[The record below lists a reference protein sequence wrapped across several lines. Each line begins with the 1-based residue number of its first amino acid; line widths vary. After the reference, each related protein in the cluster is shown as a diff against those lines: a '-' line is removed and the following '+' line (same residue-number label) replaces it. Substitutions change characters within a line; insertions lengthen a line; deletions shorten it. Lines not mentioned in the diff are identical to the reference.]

1 VLIIIVFKETR
12 GSVLLSRKATKL
24 NKYYQQ
30 REDQGYY
37 GFDMLINNTPT
48 PQRIR
53 WKVKADEERASLKI
67 MIFTSC
73 YRPFALLLLDPTVFF
88 FSLWISFSWAIL
100 YMLFSIIPYAFS
112 TIYGFSLQE
121 QGAVFTSVSVAS
133 ILATVLSIVQEKIAT
148 RQHDKF
154 NSSPEGRLTFACYES
169 ALLPLGLFIFGW
181 TAQPGIHWVVP
192 AIALGMATIGIFFI
206 YLAVFLY
213 LADTYGRFAS
223 SAIAAQSFCRNLL
236 GGAFP
241 LFTKSLFDVMATPGV
256 GGRGGARFGGASSFL
271 GAVGCLL
278 TIVPWVLVLYG
289 PRIRARSRFASALT

>member
-1 VLIIIVFKETR
+1 
-12 GSVLLSRKATKL
+12 
-24 NKYYQQ
+24 
-30 REDQGYY
+30 
-37 GFDMLINNTPT
+37 MLINNTNTPT
-48 PQRIR
+48 TQRIR

-112 TIYGFSLQE
+112 TVYHFSLQE

-133 ILATVLSIVQEKIAT
+133 IIATVLSIVQEKIAN
-148 RQHDKF
+148 RHHKL

-181 TAQPGIHWVVP
+181 TAQPGIHWIVP
-192 AIALGMATIGIFFI
+192 AIALGMATMGIFFI

-213 LADTYGRFAS
+213 LADTYGMFAS

-241 LFTKSLFDVMATPGV
+241 LFTKRLFDVMATPGV
-256 GGRGGARFGGASSFL
+256 GGQGGAFFGGASSFL
-271 GAVGCLL
+271 GGVGCLL
-278 TIVPWVLVLYG
+278 TIVPWVLALYG
-289 PRIRARSRFASALT
+289 PKIRARSRFASALS